1 MFILSALL
9 HKSAKKMKK
18 ITQTC
23 VIATFLFS
31 GFHSNAQTLLHYWN
45 FNNPTSAQ
53 TISTPN
59 VSLVGTSTLTNTLG
73 ASTAFDFANG
83 VNQDFDLNNFNA
95 RNSDV
100 AGNHLRFNN
109 PIGGSLVFSLPTTG
123 YENTVVKFTTRRSGS
138 GAGTQTWSYTTDGTT
153 YTTFGTISPP
163 DGPPTLQ
170 TLDFSSIAA
179 SDNNANFKL
188 KVEFSQGTGGL
199 VGNNRFDNFTAEGY
213 LTGTAPLPTPAISFA
228 SKFMTVNEDAG
239 TATVT
244 LNIVNPTTASV
255 DLVVK
260 TAPFSTANSNDFT
273 LQTQTIQIDATT
285 GTTKTITFPIID
297 DTTEE
302 QQAEYVV
309 LALENPAGLTI
320 SGDPYFTLYIK
331 DNDRVAPT
339 PSNEITLDYVGS
351 FDPSGTN
358 TSSTEIVVHDP
369 QTQKLFATSA
379 IAGFLDII
387 DFSDPLIPVK
397 TQSID
402 MSPYGGITSVAVKN
416 GIVAVASPSTIST
429 NNGSVVFFDTD
440 GVYKNQV
447 TVGVLPDNIVFTKD
461 GNKVLTANEGQ
472 PNADYSVDPEGSISM
487 IDLSSG
493 INTLSQSKVTTLNFT
508 AFNSQETQLIQQ
520 GVRKTKSTSTLSQDL
535 EPEYITVSSDSQKAW
550 VTLQENNAIAE
561 INLTNKSI
569 ASIWALGTKDMSIP
583 GNGFD
588 ASDNNGEVL
597 IANWPVEAYYIPDA
611 VASFSVNNENY
622 LITANEGDEKEYD
635 DFEER
640 IAVNDADY
648 LLDETLFPNAAVLKQ
663 PHNLGRFR
671 ATNLNGDL
679 DNDGKFEKIRSVG
692 ARSFSIFNANT
703 KSLVYDSGDD
713 FEMYTAAHYPT
724 IFNSDHEENKAKGR
738 SRAKGPEPEGVTVA
752 TIGGQTFA
760 FIALERIGG
769 VMVYNVT
776 DPNNVTFVD
785 YKNNRS
791 TSAYSGDFG
800 AEGIIYIDAQESPT
814 SKGYV
819 IIANEISGT
828 LTIYEVN
835 TTNLSN
841 DDFLP
846 VEAKT
851 FNIFPNP
858 SNGGIVYFNRAADVT
873 VYDMN
878 GRQMFKGTN
887 VETLNVDNYPSGI
900 YLIKTKE
907 GLVQKLVKK

>member
-1 MFILSALL
+1 
-9 HKSAKKMKK
+9 MKK
-18 ITQTC
+18 TTQTC

-31 GFHSNAQTLLHYWN
+31 GFNLYAQTLLHYWN
-45 FNNPTSAQ
+45 FNNATSAQ

-83 VNQDFDLNNFNA
+83 TGNDFSINNLNA
-95 RNSDV
+95 RNNDV

-123 YENTVVKFTTRRSGS
+123 YENPIVKFTTRRSGS

-153 YTTFGTISPP
+153 YTTFATISPA
-163 DGPPTLQ
+163 DGAPTLQ
-170 TLDFSSIAA
+170 TLDFSSVVAA
-179 SDNNANFKL
+179 DNNANFKL

-199 VGNNRFDNFTAEGY
+199 VGNNRFDNFTLEAY
-213 LTGTAPLPTPAISFA
+213 APGTTPVTPPKVSFL
-228 SKFMTVNEDAG
+228 SKFMSVNEDSGTAVIDIKVENAG
-239 TATVT
+239 TA
-244 LNIVNPTTASV
+244 SF

-260 TAPFSTANSNDFT
+260 TAPFSTADLNDFT

-285 GTTKTITFPIID
+285 GTTKSISIPIID
-297 DTTEE
+297 DTNEE
-302 QQAEYVV
+302 QHAEYVV
-309 LALENPAGLTI
+309 FALENPIGLTI
-320 SGDPYFTLYIK
+320 EGDPFFTFYIK
-331 DNDRVAPT
+331 DNDRTAPT
-339 PSNEITLDYVGS
+339 PTNEITLDFVGS

-387 DFSDPLIPVK
+387 DFSDPLLPVK
-397 TQSID
+397 MQSID

-416 GIVAVASPSTIST
+416 GIVAVASPNNIET

-440 GVYKNQV
+440 GVYKKQV

-472 PNADYSVDPEGSISM
+472 PNADYSVDPEGSVSI
-487 IDLSSG
+487 IDLTAG
-493 INTLSQSKVTTLNFT
+493 INSLSQNNVSTLNFT
-508 AFNSQETQLIQQ
+508 TFNSQETQLVQQ
-520 GVRKTKSTSTLSQDL
+520 GVRKTKSNSTLSQDL
-535 EPEYITVSSDSQKAW
+535 EPEYITVSDDSQKAW
-550 VTLQENNAIAE
+550 VTLQENNAVAE

-569 ASIWALGTKDMSIP
+569 TSLWALGTKDMSIP

-588 ASDNNGEVL
+588 ASDNNGEIL

-611 VASFSVNNENY
+611 VAGFKANGTNY

-640 IAVNDADY
+640 IAVNDPDY
-648 LLDETLFPNAAVLKQ
+648 LLDEALFPNASVLKQ

-679 DNDGKFEKIRSVG
+679 DNDGKFEKIRAVG
-692 ARSFSIFNANT
+692 TRSFSIFNADT
-703 KSLVYDSGDD
+703 KTIVYDSGDD
-713 FEMYTAAHYPT
+713 FEMYTAANYPT
-724 IFNSDHEENKAKGR
+724 IFNADHEANTPKSR

-776 DPNNVTFVD
+776 DPNNVTFTD

-800 AEGIIYIDAQESPT
+800 AEGIIYIDKADSPDN
-814 SKGYV
+814 KGYV

-835 TTNLSN
+835 TSSLSN
-841 DDFLP
+841 DEFEP
-846 VEAKT
+846 VELKT
-851 FNIFPNP
+851 FNVFPNP
-858 SNGGIVYFNRAADVT
+858 SNGGTVYFNRAADVT

-878 GRQMFKGTN
+878 GRQMFQGKN
-887 VETLNVDNYPSGI
+887 VEILNVDTYPSGI
-900 YLIKTKE
+900 YIVKTKE

>member
-1 MFILSALL
+1 
-9 HKSAKKMKK
+9 MKK

-23 VIATFLFS
+23 VIATFLVS
-31 GFHSNAQTLLHYWN
+31 GFNLYAQTLLHYWN
-45 FNNPTSAQ
+45 FNNPASEQ

-59 VSLVGTSTLTNTLG
+59 VSLVGTSTLTNILG
-73 ASTAFDFANG
+73 ASTAFDYANG
-83 VNQDFDLNNFNA
+83 TGNNFNLNNLNA
-95 RNSDV
+95 RNNDV
-100 AGNHLRFNN
+100 SGNHLRFNN

-123 YENTVVKFTTRRSGS
+123 YENPIVKFTTKRSGS
-138 GAGTQTWSYTTDGTT
+138 GAGTQTWSYTTDGIT
-153 YTTFGTISPP
+153 YTTFATISPV
-163 DGPPTLQ
+163 DGDPTLQ
-170 TLDFSSIAA
+170 TLDFNSIAA
-179 SDNNANFKL
+179 ADNNPNFKL
-188 KVEFSQGTGGL
+188 KVEFSQGPGGV
-199 VGNNRFDNFTAEGY
+199 VGNNRFDNFTLEAYTPGTTPVIPPKVSF
-213 LTGTAPLPTPAISFA
+213 LT
-228 SKFMTVNEDAG
+228 KFKSVNEDAG
-239 TATVT
+239 TTVIDIKVE
-244 LNIVNPTTASV
+244 NAGTASF

-260 TAPFSTANSNDFT
+260 TAPFSTADLNDFT
-273 LQTQTIQIDATT
+273 FQTQTIQIDSLT
-285 GTTKTITFPIID
+285 GTTKSITIPIID
-297 DTTEE
+297 DTNEE
-302 QQAEYVV
+302 QHAEYVV
-309 LALENPAGLTI
+309 LALENPIGLTI
-320 SGDPYFTLYIK
+320 EGDPFFTLYIK
-331 DNDRVAPT
+331 DNDRTAPVPT
-339 PSNEITLDYVGS
+339 NEITLDYVGS

-416 GIVAVASPSTIST
+416 GIVAVASPNNIET
-429 NNGSVVFFDTD
+429 NNGSVVFFDTN
-440 GVYKNQV
+440 GVYKKQV

-472 PNADYSVDPEGSISM
+472 PNADYSVDPEGSVSI
-487 IDLSSG
+487 IDLSVG
-493 INTLSQSKVTTLNFT
+493 INSLSQNNVSTLNFT
-508 AFNSQETQLIQQ
+508 TFNSQETQLVQQ
-520 GVRKTKSTSTLSQDL
+520 GVRKTKSNSTLSQDL
-535 EPEYITVSSDSQKAW
+535 EPEYITVSDDSQKAW

-569 ASIWALGTKDMSIP
+569 TSLWALGTKDMSIP

-588 ASDNNGEVL
+588 ASDNNGEIL
-597 IANWPVEAYYIPDA
+597 IANWPVESYYIPDA
-611 VASFSVNNENY
+611 VAGFKANGINY

-640 IAVNDADY
+640 IAVNAAGY
-648 LLDETLFPNAAVLKQ
+648 LLDETLFPNASVLKQ

-692 ARSFSIFNANT
+692 SRSFSIFNADT
-703 KSLVYDSGDD
+703 KAIVFDSGDD

-724 IFNSDHEENKAKGR
+724 IFNADHEANTPKSR

-776 DPNNVTFVD
+776 DPNNVTFTD

-800 AEGIIYIDAQESPT
+800 AEGIIYIDKADSPN

-835 TTNLSN
+835 TNNLSN
-841 DDFLP
+841 DEFTP
-846 VEAKT
+846 VETKT
-851 FNIFPNP
+851 FNVFPNP
-858 SNGGIVYFNRAADVT
+858 SNGGTVYFNKAADVT

-878 GRQMFKGTN
+878 GRQMFQGKN
-887 VETLNVDNYPSGI
+887 VQTLNVDTYPAGI
-900 YLIKTKE
+900 YIVKTKE

>member
-1 MFILSALL
+1 
-9 HKSAKKMKK
+9 MKK

-31 GFHSNAQTLLHYWN
+31 GFNLYAQTLLHYWN
-45 FNNPTSAQ
+45 FNNPASVQ
-53 TISTPN
+53 TISTPS
-59 VSLVGTSTLTNTLG
+59 VSLVPTGSISAIYTSTT
-73 ASTAFDFANG
+73 SPIDHANG
-83 VNQDFDLNNFNA
+83 TGNDFSLSNLNA
-95 RNSDV
+95 RNNDV

-109 PIGGSLVFSLPTTG
+109 PIGNTLVFTLPTTG
-123 YENTVVKFTTRRSGS
+123 YDNPIVKFTTRRSGS
-138 GAGTQTWSYTTDGTT
+138 GAGTQTWSYSTDGTT
-153 YTTFGTISPP
+153 YTTFTTINPP
-163 DGPPTLQ
+163 DGAPTLQ
-170 TLDFSSIAA
+170 TLDFNSVTAA
-179 SDNNANFKL
+179 DNNPNFKL
-188 KVEFSQGTGGL
+188 KVEFSQGAGGV
-199 VGNNRFDNFTAEGY
+199 VGNNRFDNFTLEAYTPGTTPVIPPKVSF
-213 LTGTAPLPTPAISFA
+213 LT
-228 SKFMTVNEDAG
+228 KFKSVNEDAG
-239 TATVT
+239 TAVIDIKVE
-244 LNIVNPTTASV
+244 NAGTASF

-260 TAPFSTANSNDFT
+260 TAPFSTADLNDFT
-273 LQTQTIQIDATT
+273 FQTQTIQIDSLT
-285 GTTKTITFPIID
+285 GTTKSITIPIID
-297 DTTEE
+297 DTNEE
-302 QQAEYVV
+302 QHAEYVV
-309 LALENPAGLTI
+309 LALENPIGLTI
-320 SGDPYFTLYIK
+320 EGDPFFTLYIK
-331 DNDRVAPT
+331 DNDRTAPVPT
-339 PSNEITLDYVGS
+339 NEITLDYVGS

-416 GIVAVASPSTIST
+416 GIVAVASPSTIAT
-429 NNGSVVFFDTD
+429 NNGTVVFFDTD
-440 GVYKNQV
+440 GVYKKQV

-472 PNADYSVDPEGSISM
+472 PNADYSVDPEGSVSI
-487 IDLSSG
+487 IDLSAG
-493 INTLSQSKVTTLNFT
+493 INSLSQNNVSTLNFT
-508 AFNSQETQLIQQ
+508 TFNSQETQLVQQ

-535 EPEYITVSSDSQKAW
+535 EPEYITVSDDSQKAW
-550 VTLQENNAIAE
+550 VTLQENNAVAE

-569 ASIWALGTKDMSIP
+569 TSLWALGTKDMSIP

-588 ASDNNGEVL
+588 ASDNNGEIL
-597 IANWPVEAYYIPDA
+597 IANWPVESYYIPDA
-611 VASFSVNNENY
+611 VAGFKANGTNY

-640 IAVNDADY
+640 IAVNAAGY
-648 LLDETLFPNAAVLKQ
+648 LLDETLFPNASVLKQ

-692 ARSFSIFNANT
+692 SRSFSIFNADT
-703 KSLVYDSGDD
+703 KAIVFDSGDD

-724 IFNSDHEENKAKGR
+724 IFNADHEANTPKSR

-776 DPNNVTFVD
+776 DPNNVTFTD

-800 AEGIIYIDAQESPT
+800 AEGIIYIDKADSPN

-835 TTNLSN
+835 AGNLSN
-841 DDFLP
+841 DEFTP
-846 VEAKT
+846 VETKT
-851 FNIFPNP
+851 FNVFPNP
-858 SNGGIVYFNRAADVT
+858 SNGGTVYFNRAADVT

-878 GRQMFKGTN
+878 GRQMFQGKN
-887 VETLNVDNYPSGI
+887 VQTLNVDTYPSGI
-900 YLIKTKE
+900 YIVKTKE

>member
-1 MFILSALL
+1 
-9 HKSAKKMKK
+9 MKK

-31 GFHSNAQTLLHYWN
+31 GFNLYAQTLLHYWN
-45 FNNPTSAQ
+45 FNNATSEQ

-73 ASTAFDFANG
+73 ASTVFDFANG
-83 VNQDFDLNNFNA
+83 TGNNFNLNNLNA
-95 RNSDV
+95 RNNDV
-100 AGNHLRFNN
+100 SGNHLRFNN

-123 YENTVVKFTTRRSGS
+123 YENPIVKFTAKRSGS
-138 GAGTQTWSYTTDGTT
+138 GAGTQTWSYTTDGIT
-153 YTTFGTISPP
+153 YTTFATISPI
-163 DGPPTLQ
+163 DGDPTLQ
-170 TLDFSSIAA
+170 TLDFSSVTAA
-179 SDNNANFKL
+179 DNNPNFKL
-188 KVEFSQGTGGL
+188 KVEFSQGPGGV
-199 VGNNRFDNFTAEGY
+199 VGNNRFDNFTLEAYTPGTTPVIPPKVSF
-213 LTGTAPLPTPAISFA
+213 LT
-228 SKFMTVNEDAG
+228 KFKSVNEDAG
-239 TATVT
+239 TAVIDIKVE
-244 LNIVNPTTASV
+244 NAGTASF

-260 TAPFSTANSNDFT
+260 TAPFSTADINDFT
-273 LQTQTIQIDATT
+273 FQTQTIQIDGTT
-285 GTTKTITFPIID
+285 GTTKSISIPIID
-297 DTTEE
+297 DTNKE
-302 QQAEYVV
+302 QHAEYVV
-309 LALENPAGLTI
+309 LALENPIGLTI
-320 SGDPYFTLYIK
+320 EGDPFFTLYIK
-331 DNDRVAPT
+331 DNDRTAPVQT
-339 PSNEITLDYVGS
+339 NEITLDYVGS

-416 GIVAVASPSTIST
+416 GIVAVASPNNIET
-429 NNGSVVFFDTD
+429 NNGSVVFFDTN
-440 GVYKNQV
+440 GVYKKQV

-461 GNKVLTANEGQ
+461 GTKVLTANEGQ
-472 PNADYSVDPEGSISM
+472 PNADYSVDPEGSVSI
-487 IDLSSG
+487 IDLSAG
-493 INTLSQSKVTTLNFT
+493 INSLSQNNVSTLNFT
-508 AFNSQETQLIQQ
+508 TFNSQETQLVQQ

-535 EPEYITVSSDSQKAW
+535 EPEYITVSDDSQKAW
-550 VTLQENNAIAE
+550 VTLQENNAVAE
-561 INLTNKSI
+561 INLTYKSI
-569 ASIWALGTKDMSIP
+569 TSLWALGTKDMSIP

-588 ASDNNGEVL
+588 ASDNNGEIL
-597 IANWPVEAYYIPDA
+597 IANWPVESYYIPDA
-611 VASFSVNNENY
+611 VAGFKANGTNY

-640 IAVNDADY
+640 IAVNAAGY
-648 LLDETLFPNAAVLKQ
+648 LLDETLFPNASVLKQ

-692 ARSFSIFNANT
+692 SRSFSIFNADT
-703 KSLVYDSGDD
+703 KAIVFDSGDD

-724 IFNSDHEENKAKGR
+724 IFNADHEANTPKSR

-776 DPNNVTFVD
+776 DPNNVTFTD

-800 AEGIIYIDAQESPT
+800 AEGIIYIDKADSPN

-841 DDFLP
+841 DEFTP
-846 VEAKT
+846 VETKT
-851 FNIFPNP
+851 FNVFPNP
-858 SNGGIVYFNRAADVT
+858 SNGGTVYFNRAADVT

-878 GRQMFKGTN
+878 GRQMFQGKN
-887 VETLNVDNYPSGI
+887 VQTLNVDTYPSGI
-900 YLIKTKE
+900 YIVKTKE

>member
-1 MFILSALL
+1 
-9 HKSAKKMKK
+9 MKK
-18 ITQTC
+18 ITSIC
-23 VIATFLFS
+23 FIATFVFS
-31 GFHSNAQTLLHYWN
+31 GGNLCAQTLLHYWN
-45 FNNPTSAQ
+45 FNNPASVQ
-53 TISTPN
+53 TISTPT
-59 VSLVGTSTLTNTLG
+59 VSLIATGSMTAVYTGLTSPI
-73 ASTAFDFANG
+73 DYANG
-83 VNQDFDLNNFNA
+83 TGNDFSLNNLNA
-95 RNSDV
+95 RNNDV

-109 PIGGSLVFSLPTTG
+109 PIGNSLVFSLPTTG
-123 YENTVVKFTTRRSGS
+123 YENPIVKFTTRRSGS
-138 GAGTQTWSYTTDGTT
+138 GAGIQTWSYSTDGTT

-163 DGPPTLQ
+163 DGTPTLQ
-170 TLDFSSIAA
+170 TLDFNSIAA
-179 SDNNANFKL
+179 ADNNPNFKL

-199 VGNNRFDNFTAEGY
+199 VGNNRFDNFTLEAYAPGTTPVIPPKVSF
-213 LTGTAPLPTPAISFA
+213 LT
-228 SKFMTVNEDAG
+228 KFKSVNEDAG
-239 TATVT
+239 TATVDIKVENT
-244 LNIVNPTTASV
+244 GAASF
-255 DLVVK
+255 DLVIK
-260 TAPFSTANSNDFT
+260 TAPFSTADINDFT
-273 LQTQTIQIDATT
+273 LQTHTIQIDSLT
-285 GTTKTITFPIID
+285 GTTKTINIPIID
-297 DTTEE
+297 DNNQE
-302 QQAEYVV
+302 QHAEYVV
-309 LALENPAGLTI
+309 LALENPIGLTI
-320 SGDPYFTLYIK
+320 EGDPYFTLYIK
-331 DNDRVAPT
+331 DNDRTAPVPT
-339 PSNEITLDYVGS
+339 NEIELDYLGS

-387 DFSDPLIPVK
+387 DFSNPANPVK
-397 TQSID
+397 LNSID

-416 GIVAVASPSTIST
+416 GIVAVASPNAIET
-429 NNGSVVFFDTD
+429 NNGSVVFFDTN
-440 GVYKNQV
+440 GVYKKQV

-461 GNKVLTANEGQ
+461 GTKVLTANEGQ
-472 PNADYSVDPEGSISM
+472 PNADYSVDPEGSVSI
-487 IDLSSG
+487 IDLSAG
-493 INTLSQSKVTTLNFT
+493 INTLSQSNVSTLNFT
-508 AFNSQETQLIQQ
+508 AFNSQETQLVQQ
-520 GVRKTKSTSTLSQDL
+520 GVRKTKSNSTLSQDL
-535 EPEYITVSSDSQKAW
+535 EPEYITVSDDSQKAW

-569 ASIWALGTKDMSIP
+569 TSLWALGTKDMSIP

-588 ASDNNGEVL
+588 ASDNNGEIL
-597 IANWPVEAYYIPDA
+597 IANWPVESYYIPDA
-611 VASFSVNNENY
+611 VAGFKANGTNY

-640 IAVNDADY
+640 IAVNAAGY
-648 LLDETLFPNAAVLKQ
+648 LLDETLFPNASVLKQ

-692 ARSFSIFNANT
+692 SRSFSIFNADT
-703 KSLVYDSGDD
+703 KAIVFDSGDD

-724 IFNSDHEENKAKGR
+724 IFNADHEANTPKSR

-776 DPNNVTFVD
+776 DPNNVTFTD

-800 AEGIIYIDAQESPT
+800 AEGIIYIDKADSPN

-835 TTNLSN
+835 IGKLSN
-841 DDFLP
+841 DEFEP
-846 VEAKT
+846 VEVKT
-851 FNIFPNP
+851 FNVFPNP
-858 SNGGIVYFNRAADVT
+858 SNGGTVYFNRAADVT

-878 GRQMFKGTN
+878 GRQMYQGKN
-887 VETLNVDNYPSGI
+887 VETLNVDTYPAGI
-900 YLIKTKE
+900 YLVKTKE
-907 GLVQKLVKK
+907 GLVQKLVNK

>member
-1 MFILSALL
+1 
-9 HKSAKKMKK
+9 MKK

-31 GFHSNAQTLLHYWN
+31 GFNLYAQTLLHYWN
-45 FNNPTSAQ
+45 FNDPTSAQ

-59 VSLVGTSTLTNTLG
+59 VSLVGTGTLTNTLG
-73 ASTAFDFANG
+73 ASTVFDFANG
-83 VNQDFDLNNFNA
+83 TGNNFNLNNLNA
-95 RNSDV
+95 RNNDV
-100 AGNHLRFNN
+100 SGNHLRFNN

-123 YENTVVKFTTRRSGS
+123 YENPIVKFTTKRSGS
-138 GAGTQTWSYTTDGTT
+138 GAGTQTWSYTTDGIT
-153 YTTFGTISPP
+153 YTTFATISPI
-163 DGPPTLQ
+163 DGDPTLQ
-170 TLDFSSIAA
+170 TLDFSSISAA
-179 SDNNANFKL
+179 DNNPNFKL
-188 KVEFSQGTGGL
+188 KVEFSQGPGGV
-199 VGNNRFDNFTAEGY
+199 VGNNRFDNFTLEVYTPGTTPVIPPRVSF
-213 LTGTAPLPTPAISFA
+213 LT
-228 SKFMTVNEDAG
+228 KFKSVNEDAG
-239 TATVT
+239 TAVIDIKVE
-244 LNIVNPTTASV
+244 NAGTASF

-260 TAPFSTANSNDFT
+260 TAPFSTADLNDFT
-273 LQTQTIQIDATT
+273 FQTQTIQIDGTT
-285 GTTKTITFPIID
+285 GTTKSISIPIID
-297 DTTEE
+297 DTNEE
-302 QQAEYVV
+302 QHAEYVV
-309 LALENPAGLTI
+309 LALENPIGLTI
-320 SGDPYFTLYIK
+320 EGDPFFTLYIK
-331 DNDRVAPT
+331 DNDRIAPVPT
-339 PSNEITLDYVGS
+339 NEITLDYVGS

-416 GIVAVASPSTIST
+416 GIVAVASPNNIET
-429 NNGSVVFFDTD
+429 NNGSVVFFDTN
-440 GVYKNQV
+440 GVCKKQV

-472 PNADYSVDPEGSISM
+472 PNADYSVDPEGSVSI
-487 IDLSSG
+487 IDLSAG
-493 INTLSQSKVTTLNFT
+493 INSLSQNNVSTLNFT
-508 AFNSQETQLIQQ
+508 TFNSQETQLVQQ

-535 EPEYITVSSDSQKAW
+535 EPEYITVSDDSQKAW
-550 VTLQENNAIAE
+550 VTLQENNAVAE

-569 ASIWALGTKDMSIP
+569 TSLWALGTKDMSIP

-588 ASDNNGEVL
+588 ASDNNGEIL
-597 IANWPVEAYYIPDA
+597 IANWPVESYYIPDA
-611 VASFSVNNENY
+611 VAGFKANGTNY

-640 IAVNDADY
+640 IAVNAAGY
-648 LLDETLFPNAAVLKQ
+648 LLDETLFPNASVLKQ

-671 ATNLNGDL
+671 ATNINGDL

-692 ARSFSIFNANT
+692 SRSFSIFNADT
-703 KSLVYDSGDD
+703 KAIVFDSGDD

-724 IFNSDHEENKAKGR
+724 IFNADHEANTPKSR

-752 TIGGQTFA
+752 TIGG
-760 FIALERIGG
+760 

-776 DPNNVTFVD
+776 DPNNVTFTD

-800 AEGIIYIDAQESPT
+800 AEGIIYIDKADSPN

-841 DDFLP
+841 DEFTP
-846 VEAKT
+846 VETKT
-851 FNIFPNP
+851 FNVFPNP
-858 SNGGIVYFNRAADVT
+858 SNGGTVYFNRAADVT

-878 GRQMFKGTN
+878 GRQMFQGKN
-887 VETLNVDNYPSGI
+887 VQTLNVDTYLAGI
-900 YLIKTKE
+900 YIVKTKE

>member
-1 MFILSALL
+1 
-9 HKSAKKMKK
+9 MKK

-23 VIATFLFS
+23 VIAIFLFS
-31 GFHSNAQTLLHYWN
+31 GINLYAQTLLHYWN
-45 FNNPTSAQ
+45 FNNPASVQ
-53 TISTPN
+53 TISTPS
-59 VSLVGTSTLTNTLG
+59 VSLVSTGSISAIYTSTT
-73 ASTAFDFANG
+73 SPIDHANG
-83 VNQDFDLNNFNA
+83 TGNDFNLSNLNA
-95 RNSDV
+95 RNNDV

-109 PIGGSLVFSLPTTG
+109 PIGNTLVFTLPTTG
-123 YENTVVKFTTRRSGS
+123 YDNPIVKFTTRRSGS
-138 GAGTQTWSYTTDGTT
+138 GAGTQTWSYSTDGTT
-153 YTTFGTISPP
+153 YTTFTTINPP
-163 DGPPTLQ
+163 DGAPTLQ
-170 TLDFSSIAA
+170 TLDFNSVTAA
-179 SDNNANFKL
+179 DNNPNFKL
-188 KVEFSQGTGGL
+188 KVEFSQGPGGV
-199 VGNNRFDNFTAEGY
+199 VGNNRFDNFTLEAYTPGTTPVIPPKVSF
-213 LTGTAPLPTPAISFA
+213 LT
-228 SKFMTVNEDAG
+228 KFKAVNEDAG
-239 TATVT
+239 TAVIDIKVE
-244 LNIVNPTTASV
+244 NAGPASF

-260 TAPFSTANSNDFT
+260 TAPFSTADINDFT
-273 LQTQTIQIDATT
+273 FQTQTIQIDGTT
-285 GTTKTITFPIID
+285 GTTKSITIPIID
-297 DTTEE
+297 DTNEE
-302 QQAEYVV
+302 QHAEYVV
-309 LALENPAGLTI
+309 LALENPIGLTI
-320 SGDPYFTLYIK
+320 EGDPFFTLYIK
-331 DNDRVAPT
+331 DNDRTAPVPT
-339 PSNEITLDYVGS
+339 NEITLDYVGS

-387 DFSDPLIPVK
+387 DFSDPLIPIK

-416 GIVAVASPSTIST
+416 GIVAVASPNNIET
-429 NNGSVVFFDTD
+429 NNGSVVFFDTN
-440 GVYKNQV
+440 GVYKKQV

-461 GNKVLTANEGQ
+461 GTKVLTANEGQ
-472 PNADYSVDPEGSISM
+472 PNADYSVDPEGSVSI
-487 IDLSSG
+487 IDLTAG
-493 INTLSQSKVTTLNFT
+493 INSLSQNNVSTLNFT
-508 AFNSQETQLIQQ
+508 TFNNQETQLVQQ

-535 EPEYITVSSDSQKAW
+535 EPEYITVSDDSQKAW
-550 VTLQENNAIAE
+550 VTLQENNAVAE

-569 ASIWALGTKDMSIP
+569 TSLWALGTKDMSIP

-588 ASDNNGEVL
+588 ASDNNGEIL
-597 IANWPVEAYYIPDA
+597 IANWPVESYYIPDA
-611 VASFSVNNENY
+611 VAGFKANGTNY

-640 IAVNDADY
+640 IAVNAAGY
-648 LLDETLFPNAAVLKQ
+648 LLDETLFPNASVLKQ

-679 DNDGKFEKIRSVG
+679 DNNGKFEKIRSVG
-692 ARSFSIFNANT
+692 SRSFSIFNADT
-703 KSLVYDSGDD
+703 KAIVFDSGDD

-724 IFNSDHEENKAKGR
+724 IFNADHEANAPKSR

-752 TIGGQTFA
+752 TIAGQTFT

-769 VMVYNVT
+769 VMIYNVT
-776 DPNNVTFVD
+776 DPNNVTFTD

-800 AEGIIYIDAQESPT
+800 AEGIIYIDKADSPN

-835 TTNLSN
+835 AGKLSN
-841 DDFLP
+841 DEFET

-851 FNIFPNP
+851 FNVFPNP
-858 SNGGIVYFNRAADVT
+858 SNGGTVYFNRAADVT

-878 GRQMFKGTN
+878 GRQMFQGKN
-887 VETLNVDNYPSGI
+887 VQTLNVDTYPAGI
-900 YLIKTKE
+900 YIVKTKE